1 MCGENM
7 TSYQAPNITTKLD
20 GLNQEGHDIHEA
32 YVNLQE
38 NVEFDSDDN
47 VELVSDEYVELDS
60 DDNVE
65 FNSDEYATDDEC
77 TTSVDYAVATY
88 DDDTVSVADVARA
101 FVIGGVVRDDVTS
114 EFFLNEISEANFR
127 GSTSSSH
134 VTLYG
139 VTLLE
144 ARSPLVVARDVCR
157 HLISQNVAVIIA
169 AGGSN
174 SSAPTA
180 SISYTGGFYHIPVL
194 SISVRDSAFSNKNL
208 HASLLR
214 TVPPYSHQAAVW
226 LRLLERF
233 SFRSV
238 VFVMSS
244 EAEGWT
250 TLRHLHDLVRDMSDE
265 TNVKVSEGD
274 DMRVKVSE
282 GDDMRVKVSE
292 VDDMRVKVSEGDD
305 MKVKVSEG
313 DDMRVKVSEGDDM
326 RVKVSS
332 TVEFAPGSASVLNEL
347 RPLQNSTVRVYLLAT
362 RHVTAKA
369 LKSLQEEQPEMIT
382 SPPSACCQENH
393 WNITGPL
400 LYRYLK
406 RQDLT
411 EGLTGRVAFDNNG
424 DRIFAEYEIINALQ
438 DNLLKVVG
446 TYLYNKS
453 SGRMDLELN
462 EEIVWPGGV
471 SETPTGYFIP
481 AHLKVL
487 TLEDKPFLMMSETS
501 VEKSECVTP
510 THAPCLLYAGAAV
523 IPGER
528 CCSGYCVHLLNELA
542 SASNFTFD
550 LYVSNDTEYG
560 EQYYSNGTGRL
571 TNFQLTETQDV
582 SKSDKKCTIV
592 PAIVS
597 IVQPFHESLWAI
609 LLASV
614 HVVAL
619 CVWLLDHFSPMYKN
633 SGSETDSLTL
643 SEACWLSWGVLLNS
657 GMNEGTPRSLSARVL
672 TLIWAGFAMILLASY
687 TANLAAFLVLE
698 EHTDAIT
705 GINDPK
711 LRNPSENFTFG
722 TVVGSAVDTYFRQK
736 IELSNMYRVMN
747 RSNVRS
753 AQEGINALLN
763 GTLKA
768 FIWDSSRLEYEA
780 SRNCE
785 LVTVGDIFGRS
796 GYGIALVRGSPWAE
810 KITLDILHFHES
822 GLMAKLDDQWIWSD
836 LEDECPL
843 EVDGEPLQLGLT
855 NIEGMFY
862 MVVGATITGTIL
874 IFIEIFCKRI
884 NIKKAAQERAGS
896 RPPFAGKTNCKEE
909 EGEADFL
916 DEVVDEFPIPEAVMY
931 GQQGRQNCSRNL
943 DQDKRC
949 TSNEKDHKQTS
960 APCNSIKSTNK
971 SLQKIGHRL
980 KNSTNLP
987 WICTNW
993 SEAEWIGYY
1002 LHRIDKEIQEKSAT
1016 KCTSNLSPL
1025 LKSKQTLLK
1034 MRSAARRHELQVS
1047 DHSSDGVA
1055 CSVTGLTPILISK
1068 PVDDVQKQKA
1078 NVSSVEVQLHN
1089 PHMEIAQGP
1098 KERSSKNSNVNFIKR
1113 SNCASRDIC
1122 STVEAVCEHSPI
1134 DALGTAFDKEAHQGV
1149 KCKMS
1154 RKPIQS
1160 QPVAFHV
1167 DKLPDV
1173 VGAVSNLEINN
1184 GYENI
1189 SQAVNV

>member
-1 MCGENM
+1 
-7 TSYQAPNITTKLD
+7 
-20 GLNQEGHDIHEA
+20 
-32 YVNLQE
+32 
-38 NVEFDSDDN
+38 
-47 VELVSDEYVELDS
+47 
-60 DDNVE
+60 
-65 FNSDEYATDDEC
+65 
-77 TTSVDYAVATY
+77 
-88 DDDTVSVADVARA
+88 
-101 FVIGGVVRDDVTS
+101 
-114 EFFLNEISEANFR
+114 
-127 GSTSSSH
+127 
-134 VTLYG
+134 
-139 VTLLE
+139 
-144 ARSPLVVARDVCR
+144 
-157 HLISQNVAVIIA
+157 
-169 AGGSN
+169 
-174 SSAPTA
+174 
-180 SISYTGGFYHIPVL
+180 
-194 SISVRDSAFSNKNL
+194 
-208 HASLLR
+208 
-214 TVPPYSHQAAVW
+214 
-226 LRLLERF
+226 
-233 SFRSV
+233 
-238 VFVMSS
+238 MSS

-510 THAPCLLYAGAAV
+510 THAPCLLYAGAAS
-523 IPGER
+523 PLKT
-528 CCSGYCVHLLNELA
+528 S
-542 SASNFTFD
+542 S
-550 LYVSNDTEYG
+550 
-560 EQYYSNGTGRL
+560 
-571 TNFQLTETQDV
+571 
-582 SKSDKKCTIV
+582 
-592 PAIVS
+592 VS

-1173 VGAVSNLEINN
+1173 VGA
-1184 GYENI
+1184 
-1189 SQAVNV
+1189 